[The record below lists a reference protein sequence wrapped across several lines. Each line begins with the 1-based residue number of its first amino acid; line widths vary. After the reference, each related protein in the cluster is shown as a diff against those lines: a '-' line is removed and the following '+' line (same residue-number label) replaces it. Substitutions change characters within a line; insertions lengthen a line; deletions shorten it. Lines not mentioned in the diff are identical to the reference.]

1 MTPILQTLTGTSE
14 PFALD
19 TGVYD
24 IAVTGEFGVAVLE
37 RQVPTHDARVIYDR
51 AMPAFTE
58 PGVGK
63 LVVVPNA
70 IGNYRLRVDP
80 GKTPPALNLVV
91 SEEPQP

>member
-1 MTPILQTLTGTSE
+1 MITLENIAATTA

-19 TGVYD
+19 TGVFD
-24 IAVTGEFGVAVLE
+24 LVIAGEFGVAVLE